1 MSLRTKINGFTSWVN
16 LRLKPYEMLMN
27 NVIMDLLKGTNLK
40 MLLQSMTGIDN
51 KKLQNFDGMT
61 QQQKTTRVEWIVK
74 ELKDSEVIPGDVY
87 VDCRLFAMRHAD
99 HVFELLWRLSTHDI
113 WFTWER
119 LEYLMHHNDKIL
131 CEIPF
136 EWTPRPPPEKKKKKR
151 VKYNKSFLSGFGGA
165 SLVAEVIPSSPE
177 PTEPV
182 APVKDPLY
190 IKYPGE
196 DFCKKFKPNKKSWPV
211 PSPSDCIVEMVNTL
225 LNTTREGKKL
235 NVESLDDIVDSRV
248 LCALVN
254 AFAPGTFTTEVMLND
269 RWTINLALRTFDKMV
284 RINTPVDSQDL
295 VEADSMAISTY
306 MIVFFMCGFKLR
318 QSKAVLGR
326 MKELEHLLRSARH
339 ELDALPEILNNLDM
353 IQKRKKM
360 NDNLLS
366 YEQEVLKIKSKFDVK
381 ACEDWRK
388 HIIQIQIET
397 REIVSKKMKD
407 RFDTLTIPR
416 GVTINDLCLS
426 LVVNLTL
433 TNGSGFY
440 LLRGKEIVTPE
451 RRIVLRD
458 LSTGE
463 FLDDFTHGKGL
474 SKLNIRKML
483 SVSSYEVAEINSN
496 DHPQFEVF
504 LESPSKNKLL
514 KTGAVFLYQV
524 FPGNFS
530 QWESLFFKAC
540 KLGEI
545 DIVEKMVVFFRD
557 KRPGFINAKEKK
569 TGNTALHMAAR
580 NGHYDILL
588 FLLENGS
595 NIDARNANLS
605 TAFFNAVEG
614 LHRGISQL
622 YRVADVS
629 GNAVYANSMGHHNNA
644 AELLV
649 EWGTN
654 IYIKNKQSRT
664 AFDVVR
670 SDEQKNMIVEYYD
683 HLQSCIPKL
692 MRGDTQ
698 LLKKLVEDHVTGVK
712 GFASLRSRCING
724 STLLHTA
731 AYFGSI
737 PVIKELLNE
746 RVDANL
752 LDYKGATPLHR
763 ARDKDTIRL
772 LLENGA
778 ELNAI
783 DSEGNTPLHVKC
795 YGEAGKATSID
806 CLKELLAESINLI
819 HRNNKELLAIH
830 CCAMQGRIDAIQLLL
845 DSDPDGNIR
854 QSLQNEDPKSPPS
867 LLHLALANDF
877 LDCAVW
883 LLEQGF
889 NFKEHEQ
896 DILVHRILT
905 EQVKS
910 KKRLEMMR
918 FLFQHGADL
927 DQRYSGGNTP
937 LHYAAGMT
945 GPTDILECL
954 IEYGADVDAVNEDIC
969 SPLFFATQANN
980 YYGASVLLQAG
991 ANVRHKNL
999 QGLTSF
1005 DCIIDFDEWLECGF
1019 FTDEIKARLKA
1030 YSLKHARDLVRA
1042 ITQKVKGYHGKGLYA
1057 QVSALSLSSPQ
1068 RNPAISASMK
1078 QRKLNN
1084 SPSTQM
1090 MKGNG
1095 ASLPPLRPRGF
1106 LTI

>member
-1 MSLRTKINGFTSWVN
+1 MSLRTRINGFTSWVN
-16 LRLKPYEMLMN
+16 LRLKPYNMLMN

-74 ELKDSEVIPGDVY
+74 ELKESEVIPDDVF

-99 HVFELLWRLSTHDI
+99 HVFDLLWRLSSHDI

-119 LEYLMHHNDKIL
+119 LEYLMHGDDKIL
-131 CEIPF
+131 CEVPF
-136 EWTPRPPPEKKKKKR
+136 EWTPRPPPEKKKKKK
-151 VKYNKSFLSGFGGA
+151 VKYNKSLLSGFGGA
-165 SLVAEVIPSSPE
+165 SLVAETHPSSPE
-177 PTEPV
+177 PPEPV
-182 APVKDPLY
+182 TAVKGPLH

-196 DFCKKFKPNKKSWPV
+196 DFCKKFKPSKKSWPQ
-211 PSPSDCIVEMVNTL
+211 PSPEDCIMEMVNTL
-225 LNTTREGKKL
+225 LKTTREGRKL
-235 NVESLDDIVDSRV
+235 NVERLDDLVDSRV

-254 AFAPGTFTTEVMLND
+254 AFVPGTFTSEVMLND
-269 RWTINLALRTFDKMV
+269 RWTINLALRTFDKLV
-284 RINTPVDSQDL
+284 RIVTPVDSQDL
-295 VEADSMAISTY
+295 VEADAMAVSTY
-306 MIVFFMCGFKLR
+306 MAVFFMCGFKLR

-326 MKELEHLLRSARH
+326 LKELEHLTRAAKH
-339 ELDALPEILNNLDM
+339 ELDALPEILSDVDM
-353 IQKRKKM
+353 IQKRKKL
-360 NDNLLS
+360 N
-366 YEQEVLKIKSKFDVK
+366 EVLQGYETEVTKIKSKFDVK

-388 HIIQIQIET
+388 HVANIQAET
-397 REIVSKKMKD
+397 REIVSKKMRD
-407 RFDTLTIPR
+407 RFDALTIPR
-416 GVTINDLCLS
+416 GATINDLCLS

-440 LLRGKEIVTPE
+440 LSKGREMVTPD

-463 FLDDFTHGKGL
+463 FIDDFTHGKGV
-474 SKLNIRKML
+474 SKFNIRKML
-483 SVSSYEVAEINSN
+483 GISSYDVVEINPN
-496 DHPQFEVF
+496 DHPQFEIF

-530 QWESLFFKAC
+530 QWEGLFFKAC
-540 KLGEI
+540 KLGEL
-545 DIVEKMVVFFRD
+545 DIVQKMVVFFRD

-569 TGNTALHMAAR
+569 TGNSALHMAAR

-588 FLLENGS
+588 FLLENGAH
-595 NIDARNANLS
+595 IDARNANLAS
-605 TAFFNAVEG
+605 AFFNAVEG
-614 LHRGISQL
+614 LNRGISQ
-622 YRVADVS
+622 
-629 GNAVYANSMGHHNNA
+629 GHHNNA

-654 IYIKNKQSRT
+654 IYVKNKQGRT

-670 SDEQKNMIVEYYD
+670 SDEQKNTIVEYYD
-683 HLQSCIPKL
+683 HLQACIPKL

-698 LLKKLVEDHVTGVK
+698 LLKKLVEDHVSGVLR
-712 GFASLRSRCING
+712 FASLRSRCING

-731 AYFGSI
+731 AYFGVI
-737 PVIKELLNE
+737 PVVKELLKE
-746 RVDANL
+746 RVDVNL

-763 ARDKDTIRL
+763 ARDQMTIRL
-772 LLENGA
+772 LLESGA

-795 YGEAGKATSID
+795 YGEAGKATPID
-806 CLKELLAESINLI
+806 CIKELLAENINLI
-819 HRNNKELLAIH
+819 HRNHKELLAIH
-830 CCAMQGRIDAIQLLL
+830 CCAMQGRVDAIQLLL
-845 DSDPDGNIR
+845 DADPTETIR
-854 QSLQNEDPKSPPS
+854 DSLGREDPKSPPS
-867 LLHLALANDF
+867 LPHLALANDF
-877 LDCAVW
+877 LKCGAW
-883 LLEQGF
+883 LVEQGF
-889 NFKEHEQ
+889 SFKEHEQ

-905 EQVKS
+905 EQIKS
-910 KKRLEMMR
+910 KQRLDMMR
-918 FLFQHGADL
+918 FLFEHGADL

-945 GPTDILECL
+945 GPTDILELL

-980 YYGASVLLQAG
+980 YYGASILLQAG

-999 QGLTSF
+999 QGLTAF
-1005 DCIIDFDEWLECGF
+1005 DCILDFDEWLECGF

-1042 ITQKVKGYHGKGLYA
+1042 ITQKVKGHHGKGLYA
-1057 QVSALSLSSPQ
+1057 QVSALSLGVGGGGASPQ
-1068 RNPAISASMK
+1068 RNLALSASLR

-1084 SPSTQM
+1084 SPSSQM
-1090 MKGNG
+1090 MRGSNTG
-1095 ASLPPLRPRGF
+1095 TLPPLRPRGF
-1106 LTI
+1106 LTK